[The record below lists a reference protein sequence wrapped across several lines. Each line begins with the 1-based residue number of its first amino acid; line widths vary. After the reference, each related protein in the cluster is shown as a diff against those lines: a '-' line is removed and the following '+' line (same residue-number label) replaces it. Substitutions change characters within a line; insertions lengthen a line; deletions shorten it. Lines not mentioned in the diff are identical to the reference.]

1 MSINQK
7 KCVSLYYFIGRL
19 NPPHNGHISALI
31 ELINKSKMST
41 NNIFVAPLILL
52 GNGPKTGNPLD
63 NPITFEL
70 KKRFIDYKLSEKGFT
85 EGADY
90 IIKEM
95 TSPAS
100 NVSEFISVSLE
111 GIPEYVHLDSIK
123 IIHVAGGK
131 DEDASKLDFI
141 KKFAFNAAFELKPD
155 TGSITVATEAI
166 EPVTVEGGEMS
177 ATRVRKDA
185 YKNYLNGKGLEGF
198 LTEKNGLYASFFG
211 NMVQEVYQ
219 GIVSIAQNINRINVE
234 AYLDPTIKLQPVTK
248 KARIIKGKG
257 GKAIKSVK
265 KNYGNY
271 RRKTRKQTNKRK
283 NKKTNNKTK
292 SK

>member
-1 MSINQK
+1 MSINDNK
-7 KCVSLYYFIGRL
+7 SVSLYYFIGRL

-31 ELINKSKMST
+31 QLIEMAKGSNS
-41 NNIFVAPLILL
+41 VPLILL

-63 NPITFEL
+63 NPISFEL
-70 KKRFIDYKLSEKGFT
+70 KERFINYKLSEKGFT
-85 EGADY
+85 EGKDY
-90 IIKEM
+90 VIKEM

-111 GIPEYVHLDSIK
+111 TMHHDLHLDSIK

-141 KKFAFNAAFELKPD
+141 KKFAFNAAFEIKPD

-185 YKNYLNGKGLEGF
+185 YKNFLNGKGLEGF
-198 LTEKNGLYASFFG
+198 LSEKNGLYASFFG
-211 NMVQEVYQ
+211 TMAQEIYQ
-219 GIVSIAQNINRINVE
+219 GIIAPAQSMNKINIE
-234 AYLDPTIKLQPVTK
+234 AYLDPSIKLQPTTK
-248 KARIIKGKG
+248 RARLIKG
-257 GKAIKSVK
+257 GKHVYNKTGK
-265 KNYGNY
+265 KKYNIYK
-271 RRKTRKQTNKRK
+271 RKTRKQTNKRK
-283 NKKTNNKTK
+283 NRTGKRKNK
-292 SK
+292 SRQ

>member
-1 MSINQK
+1 MSINDNK
-7 KCVSLYYFIGRL
+7 SVSLYYFIGRL

-31 ELINKSKMST
+31 QLIEMAKDSH
-41 NNIFVAPLILL
+41 FVPLILL

-63 NPITFEL
+63 NPISFEL
-70 KKRFIDYKLSEKGFT
+70 KKRFINYKLSEKGFT
-85 EGADY
+85 EGKDY
-90 IIKEM
+90 VIKEM

-111 GIPEYVHLDSIK
+111 TMPHDLHLDSIK

-166 EPVTVEGGEMS
+166 EPVTIEGGEMS

-211 NMVQEVYQ
+211 SMVQEIYQ

-234 AYLDPTIKLQPVTK
+234 AYLDPTIKLQPTTK
-248 KARIIKGKG
+248 RARVSKG
-257 GKAIKSVK
+257 GNHIYNRTGK
-265 KNYGNY
+265 KKYGSY
-271 RRKTRKQTNKRK
+271 RRKTRKQTNKIK
-283 NKKTNNKTK
+283 NKNK
-292 SK
+292 SKIMKMK